1 MADPLMPV
9 LLATGAASLAA
20 DANTSR
26 SELERMANAWAGITD
41 HPDWPALPVE
51 VQVEALDQ
59 AARIQVLRFRSNE
72 ADATSLAE
80 AHRLTAWAAQLHPE
94 SYAVRASLVKIIEA
108 MQTPDASCRLAEEL
122 LRVMERLRERAPLF
136 RPDQRMSGDGT

>member
-1 MADPLMPV
+1 MADPLMPA
-9 LLATGAASLAA
+9 LLAAGAASLAA
-20 DANTSR
+20 DSSTSR
-26 SELERMANAWAGITD
+26 SELDRMANAWAGITA

-59 AARIQVLRFRSNE
+59 AARIQVLRFRLNE

-80 AHRLTAWAAQLHPE
+80 AQRLTAWAAQLHPE

-108 MQTPDASCRLAEEL
+108 MQAPGAAHGLADEL
-122 LRVMERLRERAPLF
+122 LRVWGRLRERAPLF
-136 RPDQRMSGDGT
+136 RPDQKMSGDGR